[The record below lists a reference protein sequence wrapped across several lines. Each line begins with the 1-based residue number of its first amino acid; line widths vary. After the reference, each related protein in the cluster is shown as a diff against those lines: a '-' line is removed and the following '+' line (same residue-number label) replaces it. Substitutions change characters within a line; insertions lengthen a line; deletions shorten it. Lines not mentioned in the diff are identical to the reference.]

1 MKSGTSDQWQGY
13 YVRLWTIE
21 CGHLRKGDNDFK
33 VSRERWSSY
42 ISEHE
47 SLMSHGNALRSTTRR
62 PPATFSPLVIQICFN
77 GKTGISDFANEH
89 GCQELNKKA
98 RQYIYEHFT
107 EVCKHEE
114 FMQLNACQL
123 IQVGLDARLLG
134 FVFAMF

>member
-42 ISEHE
+42 ISVHE
-47 SLMSHGNALRSTTRR
+47 SLMSHGNAVLIADQR
-62 PPATFSPLVIQICFN
+62 PPSLPSLLCFN